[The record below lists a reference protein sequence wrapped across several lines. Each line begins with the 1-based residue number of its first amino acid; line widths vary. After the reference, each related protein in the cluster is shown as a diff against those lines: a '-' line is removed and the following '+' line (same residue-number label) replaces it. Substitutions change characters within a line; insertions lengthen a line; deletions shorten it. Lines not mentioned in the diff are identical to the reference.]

1 MCGYICVAG
10 VIGPGIKYK
19 GLESSSMDLNSIKSQ
34 STYLVYGTCPNT
46 PDGMG
51 DYGWVT
57 TIPSFGDNY
66 GSQFLLS
73 SRNFFYRTKNNGV
86 WTSWNKITSTYV

>member
-1 MCGYICVAG
+1 MKVAG
-10 VIGPGIKYK
+10 VIGHGIKYK
-19 GLESSSMDLNSIKSQ
+19 GLESSNIDLNSIKSQ

-51 DYGWVT
+51 NYGWVT

-73 SRNFFYRTKNNGV
+73 SRNFFYRTKDNGV
-86 WTSWNKITSTYV
+86 WTSWNKITSTSV